1 MFHLVSYDMKNTV
14 MRVVFVV
21 MLQSRV
27 VLDKVY
33 RFCMKKE
40 KKIPILPLWRVVI
53 LWSSTSSGP
62 LSEA

>member
-1 MFHLVSYDMKNTV
+1 